1 MSPGAGTLAV
11 VSLAAL
17 DMRRRPGHRAE
28 LTSQLLM
35 GETVRILRCAPRRG
49 WSEVENRADG
59 YRGWVR
65 EWGLIEAS
73 PARVARWARRARG
86 RVGQLF
92 VEVREAP
99 GRGALVSPLFW
110 NARVIA
116 LSTRGRFR
124 HIELP
129 DGRRGWV
136 PAAALVSGRARN
148 DLAKRVA
155 GLLGIPYLWGG
166 RTPLGFDCSGFTQQ
180 VLAEQ
185 GIAIA
190 RDAEQQ
196 FKRARP
202 LPPGDEPRMGDLLFF
217 GPARGPMGH
226 VGLGL
231 GGGYYAHCRKH
242 VRINS
247 VNPVN
252 PLYDNELKHQMR
264 GWKRPVRSA
273 RTAAGLAPR
282 HGESA

>member
-1 MSPGAGTLAV
+1 MSPGARRLAV

-17 DMRRRPGHRAE
+17 DMRRRPDHRAE

-35 GETVRILRCAPRRG
+35 GETVRVLGGAPKRG
-49 WSEVENRADG
+49 WWQVENRTDG

-65 EWGLIEAS
+65 DWGLVHAS
-73 PARVARWARRARG
+73 RARVARWTRRARA
-86 RVGQLF
+86 RIGQLF

-99 GRGALVSPLFW
+99 GRGALVCPLFW

-116 LSTRGRFR
+116 LASRGRFR
-124 HIELP
+124 RIELP

-136 PAAALVSGRARN
+136 PAAGLASRRAANRLVE
-148 DLAKRVA
+148 RVT

-185 GIAIA
+185 GVSIA
-190 RDAEQQ
+190 RDAQQQ

-202 LPPGDEPRMGDLLFF
+202 LSRGDQPRMGDLLFF
-217 GPARGPMGH
+217 GPPQGPMGH

-247 VNPVN
+247 VDPVN

-264 GWKRPVRSA
+264 GWRRPA
-273 RTAAGLAPR
+273 
-282 HGESA
+282 